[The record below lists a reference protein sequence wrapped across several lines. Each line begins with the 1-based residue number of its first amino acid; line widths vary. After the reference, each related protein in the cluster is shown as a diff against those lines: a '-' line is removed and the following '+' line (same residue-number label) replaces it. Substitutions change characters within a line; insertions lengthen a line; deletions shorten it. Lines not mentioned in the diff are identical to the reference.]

1 MFNGGG
7 TVEDIYRRLRTGLDG
22 TPMPSYADALAANL
36 VSDDQLWAVSHYVKS
51 LGGETPVV
59 REVVEAVRAETL
71 PAGAADSAWSGAVRY
86 WVPLVGQIIV
96 KPRWFAPAVT
106 GVWVQAL
113 HDGSDIAMRVSWTDR
128 SRSPDP
134 IWADWRSRVT
144 TVVEPHEGGAGP
156 AAEAD
161 SLAEVPALSDA
172 LAVWF
177 PRSPPEGMERPY
189 FYMGSAREPVYAW
202 HWDSRAGGR
211 EAVGRGPGQLDA
223 AGASNGLAVDATFN
237 DGEWSVVFRRPVAA
251 ADSVNALSFVS
262 GQPIPM
268 AFFAWDGDNGESGTQ
283 GAISTWYFLHLTE
296 PTPPTVFATPILAVL
311 LTAGLGMFA
320 VGRAQKRERAGGN

>member
-177 PRSPPEGMERPY
+177 PRSPPEGATSPTGAATRSTPPSPTS
-189 FYMGSAREPVYAW
+189 GTGPSTSPTSSTDSPARR
-202 HWDSRAGGR
+202 RA
-211 EAVGRGPGQLDA
+211 ATSGPP
-223 AGASNGLAVDATFN
+223 
-237 DGEWSVVFRRPVAA
+237 WRRCGTPPVAR
-251 ADSVNALSFVS
+251 
-262 GQPIPM
+262 
-268 AFFAWDGDNGESGTQ
+268 
-283 GAISTWYFLHLTE
+283 STSSSRCRT
-296 PTPPTVFATPILAVL
+296 
-311 LTAGLGMFA
+311 
-320 VGRAQKRERAGGN
+320 